1 MLWKNCYVYVVP
13 FKKDTKKVVLLQVK
27 GLIQSIL
34 KLKAEKNLCSFLSCT
49 IFSTN
54 TFLRGTKVR
63 ARRRLC
69 GNNFLKKTSRNLIL
83 NLFDTCKL
91 ENNWLL

>member
-34 KLKAEKNLCSFLSCT
+34 KLRAEKNLCTFLSCT

-54 TFLRGTKVR
+54 TFLRGTKVIVHEDN
-63 ARRRLC
+63 C
-69 GNNFLKKTSRNLIL
+69 VKIIFLKKLPEI
-83 NLFDTCKL
+83 
-91 ENNWLL
+91 